1 MKNQLNQEVK
11 TWLKNVSGLGDETLN
26 RKWEWQGYNEGIRFA
41 FFRILEELRAL
52 VNNEEIFPRE
62 AHRNESTVV
71 QQHLIHFHQVY
82 WDLRVLLSF
91 IDDSLFDKEPAENEW
106 PLRHII
112 SHLIDNEW
120 AFYGIFRYGFQF
132 AGTNQIW
139 TEDAIP
145 DKFFDEHFDTY
156 GQFSES
162 LFQLGLEPLM
172 EFFDEKHRILLA
184 DLAQLP
190 DSELE
195 KLLVFW
201 EPEPKTARFRLIR
214 FESHFRQHTIQA
226 EKTLHILLGPPV
238 EVQMLLRAC
247 MSAYAVLDARL
258 RFVKHDEINLK
269 TLWESNVR
277 PFMDIIENQIGK

>member
-1 MKNQLNQEVK
+1 MKNQINQEVK
-11 TWLKNVSGLGDETLN
+11 TWLKNVSVLSAETLN

-52 VNNEEIFPRE
+52 VNSEEIFSGE
-62 AHRNESTVV
+62 AHRNESVIV
-71 QQHLIHFHQVY
+71 QQCLIHFHQVY

-91 IDDSLFDKEPAENEW
+91 VDDSLFDKEPAEGEW
-106 PLRHII
+106 SLRHII

-132 AGTNQIW
+132 AGTDKIW
-139 TEDAIP
+139 TEDSIP

-156 GQFSES
+156 GQFSDS

-226 EKTLHILLGPPV
+226 EKTLQVLLGPPV

-258 RFVKHDEINLK
+258 RFVKHDEVKLK

-277 PFMDIIENQIGK
+277 PFMQIIENQIGK